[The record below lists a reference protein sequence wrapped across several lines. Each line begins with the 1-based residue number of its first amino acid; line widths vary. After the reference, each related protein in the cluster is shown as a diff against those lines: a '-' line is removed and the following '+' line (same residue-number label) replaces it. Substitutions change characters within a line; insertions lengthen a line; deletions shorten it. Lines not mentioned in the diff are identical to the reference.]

1 MPAQEDFYRYALP
14 PANLIP
20 SIRDVSLQAYQ
31 AVRGKGYTRADIR
44 RDKATGQLYVLEV
57 NAQCGL
63 SEDENYTSIG
73 AILRVNKTPF
83 AQLIA
88 EIITDALQRASYSVK
103 ENPNQLTATE

>member
-1 MPAQEDFYRYALP
+1 
-14 PANLIP
+14 
-20 SIRDVSLQAYQ
+20 VSLQAYH
-31 AVRGKGYTRADIR
+31 AVQGKGYTRADIR

-73 AILRVNKTPF
+73 AILRVNQTPF

-88 EIITDALQRASYSVK
+88 EIILDALQRAGYSAK
-103 ENPNQLTATE
+103 ENSTQLTATE